1 MPFSPSGKL
10 AVISLVMTWRGLRP
24 EPIGATRCGRARR
37 HWTHGHDGV
46 WLSRS
51 LENMRARRAQV
62 TPQVTEPIRYRAP
75 RRVRHRTPGGA
86 YRAHTLPARSGW
98 QRTPITYLPTPS
110 GRLPAHLPLPAR
122 NGITM
127 AFVAYPRGQSRAAWL
142 CGERNRATMRDDA
155 VAVSHHISHKQ

>member
-86 YRAHTLPARSGW
+86 YRALTLPARSGW
-98 QRTPITYLPTPS
+98 QRTPITYPADSQRPAPS
-110 GRLPAHLPLPAR
+110 AL
-122 NGITM
+122 
-127 AFVAYPRGQSRAAWL
+127 AA
-142 CGERNRATMRDDA
+142 TDA
-155 VAVSHHISHKQ
+155 QGYNDGVRSIP